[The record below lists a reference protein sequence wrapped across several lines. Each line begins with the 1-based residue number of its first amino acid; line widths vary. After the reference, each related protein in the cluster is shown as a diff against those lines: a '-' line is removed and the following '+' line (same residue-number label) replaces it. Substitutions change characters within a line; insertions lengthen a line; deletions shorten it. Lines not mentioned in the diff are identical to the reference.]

1 VASLVLRLDL
11 TGGQKE
17 DLTGGQKEGL
27 TEGLKAVLILEI

>member
-17 DLTGGQKEGL
+17 GLTGGQTGGQ
-27 TEGLKAVLILEI
+27 TGGLKAVLILEI

>member
-17 DLTGGQKEGL
+17 DLTGGQKEDL
-27 TEGLKAVLILEI
+27 TEGQKAVLILEI

>member
-11 TGGQKE
+11 TGGQTE